1 MRLYNV
7 YASGQTRK
15 GLPPIRCLE
24 RWRKDGRYFRQR
36 THMRLYNLY
45 ASFQTR
51 KGISPIRWPEI
62 CGYTRFTQAVRH
74 GKVYRRSDVQNY
86 MAERWPRF
94 PPASAMRLC
103 NVYASFQTRKGIS
116 PIRWPEICGYI
127 RFTQAVRHGK
137 VYRRSDVQELYGGK
151 MAEISASERNAVM

>member
-36 THMRLYNLY
+36 THVWLYNLY

-51 KGISPIRWPEI
+51 KGIPPIRCLERWRKDGRYFRQRTHVRLYILYASFQTRKGIPPIRWPEI
-62 CGYTRFTQAVRH
+62 CGYITFTQVFRH
-74 GKVYRRSDVQNY
+74 GKVYRRSDVWNDGGK
-86 MAERWPRF
+86 MADIS
-94 PPASAMRLC
+94 AS
-103 NVYASFQTRKGIS
+103 
-116 PIRWPEICGYI
+116 EHICGYI
-127 RFTQAVRHGK
+127 IFTQAFRHGK
-137 VYRRSDVQELYGGK
+137 VYRRSVGRKY
-151 MAEISASERNAVM
+151 AVI